1 MKCARDYIE
10 KYKEDESLERRAQIA
25 FLWHILF
32 QVQNVNPFRYNP
44 SDQILAVLREYTQE
58 KITKNFL
65 YRRVVAPLRDEG
77 VIIASS
83 VNGYKIP
90 VSVDDIITYPNQ
102 THAIVSP
109 MMARIGV
116 CRRLIQQQTGNSLD
130 ILDDPAFIRYKKY
143 FD

>member
-1 MKCARDYIE
+1 
-10 KYKEDESLERRAQIA
+10 
-25 FLWHILF
+25 
-32 QVQNVNPFRYNP
+32 
-44 SDQILAVLREYTQE
+44 
-58 KITKNFL
+58 
-65 YRRVVAPLRDEG
+65 VAPLRDEG

-90 VSVDDIITYPNQ
+90 VSVDDIVTYLNQ